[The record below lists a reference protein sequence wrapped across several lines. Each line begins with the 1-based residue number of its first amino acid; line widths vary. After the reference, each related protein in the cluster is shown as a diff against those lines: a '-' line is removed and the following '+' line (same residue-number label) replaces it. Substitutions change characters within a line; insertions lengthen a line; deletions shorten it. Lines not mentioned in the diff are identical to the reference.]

1 MIRVHGGDMTTV
13 MGIDAAAGEWLAG
26 ARLPDLRRGDNG
38 TVPTRRTSR
47 PLTQETSGRKRV
59 YLEIPANWDQMTDEQ
74 QHQVAEAM
82 AEEMQRALGIT
93 DKSEQ
98 GEQTPAPELEGEHP
112 AP

>member
-1 MIRVHGGDMTTV
+1 MSG
-13 MGIDAAAGEWLAG
+13 
-26 ARLPDLRRGDNG
+26 RGDNR
-38 TVPTRRTSR
+38 VVRTSGASA
-47 PLTQETSGRKRV
+47 PITQATSGRKRV